1 MLFTAHAELQQ
12 ANDALTAANKK
23 LRQTEDEL
31 RMANSRVTEEKKAMT
46 RQRDRVKNLL
56 DIAGVMILALD
67 KEGKVTLINR
77 RGCEILGYTGEE
89 IIGSDWIGRFFPE
102 ETREK
107 LKKAY
112 PRLIAGEIRDFRH
125 YENPVLTRDGGKRQI
140 LWSNTLIKDAEGRI
154 TGILSSG
161 EDITERT
168 RAEEALKQSENKYR
182 MLSDLSPDAILVVQ
196 DGLIRYANEAGLR
209 LAGAPAMEQFLGR
222 KITDLIH
229 PEDRTDS
236 EERMAVVQNEGK
248 IAPFREL
255 RIRIGDKTIPV
266 ESIGGPVTWEGQSA
280 VQFVIRDI
288 SERKSA
294 ADELLLKNRLLN
306 SANEELSRLNRE
318 LMATKDELQHNLAA
332 LSLREQELSLHERR
346 LKDAL
351 AEKEVLLSEIHHRVK
366 NNLTAFI
373 SLLSL
378 EGSYEESA
386 AGLALK
392 KDLQNRA
399 RTMALIHET
408 LYRTR
413 QYADVDMDVY
423 LNTLAG
429 QVVGS
434 FSSAQTVRTIVDAK
448 GITLDLARATP
459 IGLIVN
465 ELLTNSL
472 KYGFPLE
479 ETAARVDRKDPFTI
493 GIRMTKEEGAFLL
506 KVSDNGVGLPP
517 GFDITSTK
525 TLGLKLVNF
534 LAKHQ
539 LRAETQI
546 TVTGG
551 TEFVFRFKE

>member
-1 MLFTAHAELQQ
+1 
-12 ANDALTAANKK
+12 
-23 LRQTEDEL
+23 
-31 RMANSRVTEEKKAMT
+31 
-46 RQRDRVKNLL
+46 
-56 DIAGVMILALD
+56 
-67 KEGKVTLINR
+67 
-77 RGCEILGYTGEE
+77 
-89 IIGSDWIGRFFPE
+89 
-102 ETREK
+102 
-107 LKKAY
+107 
-112 PRLIAGEIRDFRH
+112 
-125 YENPVLTRDGGKRQI
+125 
-140 LWSNTLIKDAEGRI
+140 
-154 TGILSSG
+154 
-161 EDITERT
+161 
-168 RAEEALKQSENKYR
+168 
-182 MLSDLSPDAILVVQ
+182 
-196 DGLIRYANEAGLR
+196 
-209 LAGAPAMEQFLGR
+209 
-222 KITDLIH
+222 
-229 PEDRTDS
+229 
-236 EERMAVVQNEGK
+236 
-248 IAPFREL
+248 
-255 RIRIGDKTIPV
+255 
-266 ESIGGPVTWEGQSA
+266 A

-288 SERKSA
+288 SERKTA

-318 LMATKDELQHNLAA
+318 LTATQGKLEQNLAA
-332 LSLREQELSLHERR
+332 LSQREQELSLNEGR
-346 LKDAL
+346 LKETL
-351 AEKEVLLSEIHHRVK
+351 AEKEILLSEIHHRVK

-423 LNTLAG
+423 LNTLAE

-434 FSSAQTVRTIVDAK
+434 YSSARTVRTIVDAK

-479 ETAARVDRKDPFTI
+479 ETAARLDRNDPFTI
-493 GIRMTKEEGAFLL
+493 GIHMTKEEGTFLL
-506 KVSDNGVGLPP
+506 KVADNGVGLPP
-517 GFDITSTK
+517 GFDITRTK

-539 LRAETQI
+539 LRANTEI
-546 TVTGG
+546 SAAGG

>member
-209 LAGAPAMEQFLGR
+209 LAGAPAMEIGR
-222 KITDLIH
+222 ASC
-229 PEDRTDS
+229 R
-236 EERMAVVQNEGK
+236 ERV
-248 IAPFREL
+248 
-255 RIRIGDKTIPV
+255 
-266 ESIGGPVTWEGQSA
+266 
-280 VQFVIRDI
+280 
-288 SERKSA
+288 
-294 ADELLLKNRLLN
+294 
-306 SANEELSRLNRE
+306 
-318 LMATKDELQHNLAA
+318 
-332 LSLREQELSLHERR
+332 
-346 LKDAL
+346 
-351 AEKEVLLSEIHHRVK
+351 
-366 NNLTAFI
+366 
-373 SLLSL
+373 
-378 EGSYEESA
+378 
-386 AGLALK
+386 
-392 KDLQNRA
+392 
-399 RTMALIHET
+399 
-408 LYRTR
+408 
-413 QYADVDMDVY
+413 
-423 LNTLAG
+423 
-429 QVVGS
+429 
-434 FSSAQTVRTIVDAK
+434 
-448 GITLDLARATP
+448 
-459 IGLIVN
+459 
-465 ELLTNSL
+465 
-472 KYGFPLE
+472 
-479 ETAARVDRKDPFTI
+479 
-493 GIRMTKEEGAFLL
+493 
-506 KVSDNGVGLPP
+506 
-517 GFDITSTK
+517 
-525 TLGLKLVNF
+525 
-534 LAKHQ
+534 
-539 LRAETQI
+539 
-546 TVTGG
+546 
-551 TEFVFRFKE
+551 

>member
-472 KYGFPLE
+472 KYGFPPE